1 MKRCICKPVEKGG
14 ESSEKLIAMLLER
27 VGNAGYAEMVLDTRE
42 PFQAAI
48 HLYKKFGF
56 SECEPYYDNL
66 MDDVIYEEGFKRTRR
81 VSVGIDFIW
90 NSRYDI
96 DKVLYRIAS

>member
-1 MKRCICKPVEKGG
+1 
-14 ESSEKLIAMLLER
+14 MLLAQA
-27 VGNAGYAEMVLDTRE
+27 GNAGYAEMVLDTLE

-66 MDDVIYEEGFKRTRR
+66 MDDVIYMKKDLNG
-81 VSVGIDFIW
+81 
-90 NSRYDI
+90 
-96 DKVLYRIAS
+96 

>member
-1 MKRCICKPVEKGG
+1 MK
-14 ESSEKLIAMLLER
+14 SW
-27 VGNAGYAEMVLDTRE
+27 E

-66 MDDVIYEEGFKRTRR
+66 MDDVIYMKKDLNG
-81 VSVGIDFIW
+81 
-90 NSRYDI
+90 
-96 DKVLYRIAS
+96 